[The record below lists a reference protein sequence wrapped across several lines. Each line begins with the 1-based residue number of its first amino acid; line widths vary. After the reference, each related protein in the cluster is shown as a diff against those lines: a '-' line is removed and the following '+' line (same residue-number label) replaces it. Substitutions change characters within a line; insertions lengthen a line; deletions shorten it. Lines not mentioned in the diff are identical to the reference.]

1 MATAIDPLVS
11 PAANLGDWR
20 RAARIALVLIA
31 SGSYG
36 PAYGASWRV
45 VPEVGLTETYSDN
58 ATQVSG
64 PDARNGWIT
73 TVAPG
78 LRVTGA
84 GPRVVAFVDFRHDE
98 SYYHGQSSSNA
109 SRNFLSSFVTV
120 EAVDNWMYVDASAAI
135 TPRSSSVFSLNNAN
149 TNNAATNQEETR
161 VLQVSPYVRGRAF
174 GSTDYLMRF
183 NTIDARS
190 TDNTLAHTTVEQLTG
205 ALRHSGGQGAIG
217 WFADANGVRVDSDA
231 FGQRRDD
238 RVQAGLNFPLT
249 SRLHVLALTG
259 RERTNFVSGTD
270 ESLATPGVGFE
281 WRPSERTRATGIR
294 QKRFFGYGHDLAVTH
309 QTGRTAWRYSD
320 VKDVSVLPMGLAG
333 FSRGSIYELMADLM
347 TTSVPDPVARDAAAR
362 AQTDQIGPV
371 GGVFDATG
379 VLASRIF
386 LDRTQQA
393 SVALLGI
400 RGIVT
405 LMLQQRDQELLEG
418 SQPTIIDDFTLSPE
432 IRDRSTLLSW
442 AHQLTPVTTLN
453 ISALY
458 LKRQGLSVP
467 DLEATQRSGTA
478 MVSFRLSPKANASV
492 AVRVT
497 NFSNFVAAGPIH
509 ERALVGSLVQ
519 RF

>member
-1 MATAIDPLVS
+1 MATATEPPVS
-11 PAANLGDWR
+11 QPTRPSDWQ
-20 RAARIALVLIA
+20 RAVRIALVLIA

-36 PAYGASWRV
+36 MAHGTSWRAT
-45 VPEVGLTETYSDN
+45 PEIRLTETYSDN
-58 ATQVSG
+58 ATLVAG

-73 TVAPG
+73 TLAPG

-84 GPRVVAFVDFRHDE
+84 GPRVAAFVDFKHDE

-109 SRNFLSSFVTV
+109 SRNSLTSYVTV

-135 TPRSSSVFSLNNAN
+135 TPRSSSIFSLNTAN
-149 TNNAATNQEETR
+149 TNNAATNQAETR
-161 VLQVSPYVRGRAF
+161 VVQVSPYVRGRVF

-190 TDNTLAHTTVEQLTG
+190 TDDTLAHTTVEQLTG
-205 ALRHSGGQGAIG
+205 SLRNSGGPGGI
-217 WFADANGVRVDSDA
+217 VDSDT

-238 RVQAGLNFPLT
+238 RVQAGLNFPVT

-294 QKRFFGYGHDLAVTH
+294 QKRFFGYGHDLSVTH

-333 FSRGSIYELMADLM
+333 FSRGSVYELMADLM
-347 TTSVPDPVARDAAAR
+347 RISVSDPTALDVAAR

-371 GGVFDATG
+371 GGIFDATG

-405 LMLQQRDQELLEG
+405 LLVQQRDQQLLEG
-418 SQPTIIDDFTLSPE
+418 NQPPIIDDFTLSPE

-442 AHQLTPVTTLN
+442 AHQLTPVATLN

-467 DLEATQRSGTA
+467 DLEATQRSGTM
-478 MVSFRLSPKANASV
+478 MVNVRLSPKASASV
-492 AVRVT
+492 AVRIT
-497 NFSNFVAAGPIH
+497 NFSNFVAVGPIH
-509 ERALVGSLVQ
+509 ERALVGSLIQ